1 MGLVVVLCLIA
12 TAALPSASRGI
23 EGTETGFLKVHANPA
38 VPTIISVNGVPM
50 DGWEIKKVP
59 LPVGEHV
66 VTFTDVPGYVTP
78 EPMIAVIDSE
88 KTTSL
93 TASFVRL
100 GMLRVVSEPAVKTTI
115 SVDGV
120 PRDDYGLWLY
130 ATPGQ
135 HTVSFGPVEG
145 YDSPP
150 DVQAKVKGGEIVEV
164 SGVFTPNPAA
174 SGPEGVGS
182 LRVTSSPALP
192 TTIWVDGIPRNTWGL
207 AWLSLLP
214 GVYEV
219 SFGDV
224 GDHATPEPV
233 TVEVREGQVTE
244 VEGEFTLLGGLCVV
258 TSPPNFAPIYVDGIV
273 RDTWGIWLVL
283 PEGRYDISFG
293 LVPGH
298 PQLQPCSVLVVP
310 GQTTLVV
317 ATY

>member
-1 MGLVVVLCLIA
+1 MGLVVVSCLIA
-12 TAALPSASRGI
+12 TAALPSVSRGI
-23 EGTETGFLKVHANPA
+23 EETETGFLKVHANPT

-50 DGWEIKKVP
+50 DGWDIKKVP
-59 LPVGEHV
+59 LPVGEHI

-88 KTTSL
+88 MTTSL
-93 TASFVRL
+93 TASFARL

-150 DVQAKVKGGEIVEV
+150 DIQATVKVGEIVEV
-164 SGVFTPNPAA
+164 NGVFTPNPAA
-174 SGPEGVGS
+174 SGPEGVGY
-182 LRVTSSPALP
+182 LRVTSSPTLP
-192 TTIWVDGIPRNTWGL
+192 TTIWVDGMPRNTWGL
-207 AWLSLLP
+207 AWLSLAP

-233 TVEVREGQVTE
+233 TVEVQEGQVTE
-244 VEGEFTLLGGLCVV
+244 VEGEFTLLGGLRVV
-258 TSPPNFAPIYVDGIV
+258 TSPPNIAPIYVDGIA

-293 LVPGH
+293 PVPGH